1 MPESQPDITYLAR
14 RLQVAEEAL
23 HETSLL
29 NKLLSERLV
38 EHGEHISDLQAII
51 DGQASRVAN
60 METAL
65 FMLIEAM
72 EEDVSEEIKS
82 EDTPDQ
88 DYCVRALTLVERMRE
103 AMRADPLEFDDY
115 DEDEHVAETG
125 GGDGEWA

>member
-14 RLQVAEEAL
+14 RLQVAEETL
-23 HETSLL
+23 RETSLL

-60 METAL
+60 MEGAL
-65 FMLIEAM
+65 VLLIEAM
-72 EEDVSEEIKS
+72 EEDVNEEIKGD
-82 EDTPDQ
+82 EPPDQ

-103 AMRADPLEFDDY
+103 TLSAEPLEFDDY
-115 DEDEHVAETG
+115 DESCAESG